1 MSMKAGDTYY
11 ALDMLGEIRLATV
24 VFVDDKTVLLD
35 KATHIRGTLLRVSTT
50 PRQMASDIASGH
62 AFMRRGYKPRE
73 GWEERDWTRA
83 LFTQPPTR
91 VRLLALQ
98 ALLAVAQDE
107 ARTAQAYERFR
118 REDYLSAMRRSARL
132 RKRIAAAQAGKP

>member
-1 MSMKAGDTYY
+1 MKAGDTYY
-11 ALDMLGEIRLATV
+11 VLDQFGEIRHATV
-24 VFVDDKTVLLD
+24 VFVDPKTVLLD
-35 KATHIRGTLLRVSTT
+35 ETTHIRGIVLRVSTT

-73 GWEERDWTRA
+73 GWGELDWKRA

-98 ALLAVAQDE
+98 ALLTVAQDE

-132 RKRIAAAQAGKP
+132 RKRIAAAQKGQA